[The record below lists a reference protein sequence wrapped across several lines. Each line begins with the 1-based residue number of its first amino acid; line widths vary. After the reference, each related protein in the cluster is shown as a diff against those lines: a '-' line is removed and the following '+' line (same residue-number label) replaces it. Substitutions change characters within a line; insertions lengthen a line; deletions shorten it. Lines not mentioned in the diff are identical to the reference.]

1 MIQLQAL
8 NHIIKNK
15 DVDFLM
21 LYSDDFYS
29 NYKDEFNFILQHYNK
44 YKTIPDAST
53 ILDKFEEFTIMDI
66 SESRDYLIQRLHE
79 ELTYNATAKAI
90 NETDFTKDAVKAHQ
104 DLLNKLLDI
113 PQSKREYGIDIVKSA
128 KERYDTLID
137 KQNNEEAYMF
147 STGLNELDMSIDGLQ
162 RGEELVVV
170 FARTNNCKSWI
181 AEKLAVSVWEEGYN
195 VGFFSPEM
203 SPLSVGY
210 RFDTL
215 HKHFDN
221 KGILGSNREFD
232 PSDYKKYV
240 DKLTKKD
247 TVFSVTTPMDFN
259 KNVTV
264 SAIKQWVTRL
274 DLKMIV
280 IDGITYMKN
289 ERSNGRQNTTERLT
303 DISEDLMTL
312 SVELGIPIVIV
323 VQANREAARDKD
335 GEVNDDAPELDT
347 IRGSDGIS
355 HNASKVISVVH
366 RKETITLYI
375 NKNRNGQVGQKL
387 IYNYDVNTGTF
398 TYIDNP
404 KSGLGID
411 TTTNT
416 NNNTE
421 NEMPT
426 ESLASL
432 FNDSGE
438 L

>member
-8 NHIIKNK
+8 NYILKNK
-15 DVDFLM
+15 DADLLL
-21 LYSDDFYS
+21 LYDDKYYF
-29 NYKDEFNFILQHYNK
+29 NYKDEYKLILEHYRK
-44 YKTIPDAST
+44 FKIVPDIST
-53 ILDKFEEFTIMDI
+53 VMDKFPEFTIMNI
-66 SESRDYLIQRLHE
+66 SESRDYIEQRLYE
-79 ELTYNATAKAI
+79 EYVYNESATII
-90 NETDFTKDAVKAHQ
+90 NNITSSFTKDAVKARQ
-104 DLLNKLLDI
+104 DLITQLNNILPPTKSYGVDIIKSSQDRYNTLVDKLS
-113 PQSKREYGIDIVKSA
+113 SKD
-128 KERYDTLID
+128 
-137 KQNNEEAYMF
+137 NYMF

-162 RGEELVVV
+162 RGEELVVI

-181 AEKLAVSVWEEGYN
+181 AEKLAVSVWEEGNN

-215 HKHFDN
+215 YKNFNN
-221 KGILGSNREFD
+221 KGILGSDKDFD
-232 PSDYKKYV
+232 STSYKKYIEN
-240 DKLTKKD
+240 LSKKKNI
-247 TVFSVTTPMDFN
+247 FSVTTPIDFN
-259 KNVTV
+259 KEVTV
-264 SAIKQWVTRL
+264 SAIKKWVVDL

-289 ERSNGRQNTTERLT
+289 ERSGNNRQNTTDRLT

-312 SVELGIPIVIV
+312 SVELGIPIVVV

-335 GEVNDDAPELDT
+335 GDINADAPELDT

-366 RKETITLYI
+366 RKDTITLYI

-387 IYNYDVNTGTF
+387 IYNYNVNTGKF

-411 TTTNT
+411 TDSPISNIDETT
-416 NNNTE
+416 
-421 NEMPT
+421 EMT
-426 ESLASL
+426 SL
-432 FNDSGE
+432 FNDSGDAF
-438 L
+438 